1 MRHFRRPT
9 AGLHRAAAF
18 APVFYRISAF
28 RFEVLN
34 VALTLLGLSGALTH
48 DPSAALY
55 IDGKLVAAAE
65 EERFVRDKHAK
76 NRMPYESAKFC
87 LDFAGIKPAD
97 VDAVAIPFAPIS
109 LSEKARW
116 HYARRYWYAPDR
128 ALDAILLGNRRY
140 QRYRRRIEWC
150 LQQLGFDLKRVDIV
164 PVEHHLAHAS
174 SAYHCSGFTEKT
186 AILGI
191 DGKGEYATT
200 FFGYGENGRIHK
212 IKEFYDPDSLGG
224 LYGALTEFLGFE
236 MLDGEYK
243 VMGMAPY
250 GDPSKYDFSRLA
262 QFVDGE
268 LVVNTELANVIGL
281 RRYKENGKGFYFSP
295 RLIDWLGP
303 RREGDVAD
311 EPYVHYAASMQ
322 KLFEDLALQ
331 MIDYYLSDI
340 LRETGRLAF
349 SGGGALNVKL
359 NQRII
364 ARDDVRELFVQP
376 ASGDAGTAIGAAAYV
391 SHQRGVAVEK
401 MEHVYLGPSYSNEDV
416 IAACARHPGQPQWQ
430 RIDDVPAQIAHI
442 LTEGHPVAWFQGRM
456 EFGPRALGGRSI
468 LGCPSA
474 PGVADRIN
482 EQIKF
487 RERWRP
493 FCPSMLDTVGPQ
505 MLGSEHPA
513 PFMTFTFAVNDE
525 WKSRVPE
532 VVHEDGTSRAQV
544 LRREFNPRYYDLMVE
559 LEKRTGNGVVL
570 NTSLNR
576 RGEPM
581 ICSPTDALNMFFG
594 SDLQYLIMED
604 VLVVKAA
611 QRA

>member
-1 MRHFRRPT
+1 
-9 AGLHRAAAF
+9 L
-18 APVFYRISAF
+18 
-28 RFEVLN
+28 
-34 VALTLLGLSGALTH
+34 ALILLGLSGALSH

-76 NRMPYESAKFC
+76 HRMPYEAAKFC
-87 LDFAGIKPAD
+87 LEFAGVKPSE
-97 VDAVAIPFAPIS
+97 VSAVAIPFAPIS
-109 LSEKARW
+109 LAEKARW
-116 HYARRYWYAPDR
+116 HYAKRYWYAPDR
-128 ALDAILLGNRRY
+128 ALDAIFMGNRRY
-140 QRYRRRIEWC
+140 YRYKKRVEWC
-150 LQQLGFDLKRVDIV
+150 LQQLGFDLKKIDIV
-164 PVEHHLAHAS
+164 PVEHHLAHAA
-174 SAYHCSGFTEKT
+174 SAYHCAGFTEKT

-200 FFGYGENGRIHK
+200 FFGYGENGKIHK

-224 LYGALTEFLGFE
+224 LYGAITEYLGFE

-250 GDPSKYDFSRLA
+250 GDASKYDFSRLA
-262 QFVDGE
+262 KFENGE
-268 LVVNTELANVIGL
+268 LIVNTDYANVIGF
-281 RRYKENGKGFYFSP
+281 RRYKEKENGKSRGFYFSP
-295 RLIDWLGP
+295 KLIDWLGP
-303 RREGDVAD
+303 RRSGDIAD
-311 EPYVHYAASMQ
+311 DPYIHYAASMQ

-331 MIDYYLSDI
+331 MIEYYLGDI
-340 LRETGRLAF
+340 LRETGKLAF

-359 NQRII
+359 NQKII
-364 ARDDVRELFVQP
+364 ARPDVRELYVQP
-376 ASGDAGTAIGAAAYV
+376 ASGDSGTAIGAAAYV
-391 SHQRGVAVEK
+391 SVQRGVPVEK
-401 MEHVYLGPSYSNEDV
+401 MEHVYLGPAYSNEDV
-416 IAACARHPGQPQWQ
+416 IAACARHPAQPAWEK
-430 RIDDVPAQIAHI
+430 ISDVPQR
-442 LTEGHPVAWFQGRM
+442 VARLLVGWFQGRM

-468 LGCPSA
+468 IGCPSA
-474 PGVADRIN
+474 AGVADRIN

-505 MLGSEHPA
+505 MLASDHPA
-513 PFMTFTFAVNDE
+513 PFMTFTFEVAEE
-525 WKSRVPE
+525 WKKRVPE

-544 LRREFNPRYYDLMVE
+544 LKREFNPRYYDLMRE
-559 LEKRTGNGVVL
+559 MEKLTGNGVVL

-604 VLVVKAA
+604 VLVVKASNPA
-611 QRA
+611 E